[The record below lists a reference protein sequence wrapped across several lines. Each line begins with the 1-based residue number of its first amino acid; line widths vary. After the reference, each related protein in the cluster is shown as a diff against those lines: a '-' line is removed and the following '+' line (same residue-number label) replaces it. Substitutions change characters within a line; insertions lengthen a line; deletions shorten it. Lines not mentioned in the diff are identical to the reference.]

1 MTLPSFSSLSSAS
14 FTLSGLASGSL
25 FRSSLKVNPFAS
37 RIPNILSS
45 SSRSAKLFFLL
56 NEEDKSLR
64 SSRVEWIEGS
74 TGGGRARGSQ
84 DADWKVR
91 RHPEGST
98 PRRPRRAHDQR
109 AARAKQGRSCEDRRH
124 LPGRLESGRGRQQKR
139 RKDGRAL
146 ERSPLLRPR
155 GNRE

>member
-1 MTLPSFSSLSSAS
+1 MTSQVYLPTRTSLMTLPSFSSLSSAS

-37 RIPNILSS
+37 RIPKILSS

-74 TGGGRARGSQ
+74 TRGGRARGGEG
-84 DADWKVR
+84 AGWER
-91 RHPEGST
+91 RGRPGGGRPPPP
-98 PRRPRRAHDQR
+98 PRPPNKREAPGEQRQTRAERQPLTWRPP
-109 AARAKQGRSCEDRRH
+109 AR
-124 LPGRLESGRGRQQKR
+124 PGR
-139 RKDGRAL
+139 
-146 ERSPLLRPR
+146 
-155 GNRE
+155 